1 MAPLHGDLW
10 QLQQAPQFT
19 DLDPPLV
26 FIPLYSSNLLPN
38 WVPYTDHSENYFVF
52 KQL

>member
-19 DLDPPLV
+19 DLDPLF
-26 FIPLYSSNLLPN
+26 FISLYSSALLPN
-38 WVPYTDHSENYFVF
+38 WVSYTDHSENIFVF